1 VTGPEPDGR
10 RWGATLATAAAAAGL
25 VGWATARHLRDSV
38 VGFTMPSLPPVD
50 DPGFGAVLTT
60 LTAAPVREGCE
71 VTVLHNGDEIF
82 PAMLAA
88 LESAERTVELA
99 TYVWWRGAIA
109 RRFAHTLAAR
119 ARAGVE
125 VRVLL
130 DAVGATRIDRDL
142 VDLLTTA
149 GVEVAWFRP
158 PRWYT
163 LHKLDHRSHRRI
175 LVVDDR
181 VGFTGGVGI
190 ADEWTGDAQDPG
202 HWRETHVRITGPA
215 VRDLTA
221 AFVESWAEATR
232 TVLVRETAGDG
243 PDDASADGDARV
255 QVVRSAAA
263 HGPVH
268 AELLHWAA
276 VRAARRRVW
285 FTTAYF
291 APRPSFVT
299 ALCDAARSGVDV
311 RLVVNGPHCDA
322 ETVRMAGRAAYAEL
336 LSAGVRIFEYQ
347 RTMLHA
353 KVCTVDGLWAS
364 VGSANLDVRSFSL
377 NDELN
382 CTLVDPTAVATLDAH
397 AEVDQ
402 GDADEI
408 TEERWAARSWTLR
421 ARERAAALVR
431 QEL

>member
-1 VTGPEPDGR
+1 
-10 RWGATLATAAAAAGL
+10 
-25 VGWATARHLRDSV
+25 
-38 VGFTMPSLPPVD
+38 
-50 DPGFGAVLTT
+50 
-60 LTAAPVREGCE
+60 
-71 VTVLHNGDEIF
+71 
-82 PAMLAA
+82 
-88 LESAERTVELA
+88 
-99 TYVWWRGAIA
+99 
-109 RRFAHTLAAR
+109 
-119 ARAGVE
+119 
-125 VRVLL
+125 
-130 DAVGATRIDRDL
+130 
-142 VDLLTTA
+142 
-149 GVEVAWFRP
+149 
-158 PRWYT
+158 
-163 LHKLDHRSHRRI
+163 
-175 LVVDDR
+175 
-181 VGFTGGVGI
+181 
-190 ADEWTGDAQDPG
+190 
-202 HWRETHVRITGPA
+202 
-215 VRDLTA
+215 
-221 AFVESWAEATR
+221 VESWAEATR